1 MIIKKLYEKIF
12 YYEDIIENSKN
23 FINDIEQSD
32 FMCTKNTSIGNWEKW
47 TASNDLKKVYGV
59 GKSGMFDTG
68 MMVTPEDFTLYKISS
83 VIKNVSDFA
92 ISSYCNIHMI
102 DKPWLPN
109 FFNIK
114 KYTEGADMGPHV
126 DSSDPTNIKHP
137 IISGVIYLNDD
148 YLGGDIVFPNQN
160 VTIKPKAGSLL
171 LFPSSEPYVHHP
183 HKIDGGV
190 KYIVPLFWYKEPF

>member
-1 MIIKKLYEKIF
+1 
-12 YYEDIIENSKN
+12 
-23 FINDIEQSD
+23 
-32 FMCTKNTSIGNWEKW
+32 
-47 TASNDLKKVYGV
+47 
-59 GKSGMFDTG
+59 
-68 MMVTPEDFTLYKISS
+68 
-83 VIKNVSDFA
+83 
-92 ISSYCNIHMI
+92 
-102 DKPWLPN
+102 
-109 FFNIK
+109 
-114 KYTEGADMGPHV
+114 MGPHV